1 MKITESKLRRIIN
14 EVVSEAL
21 GHEDLEKHSQKDVTD
36 KLAMAM
42 AMKCWG
48 EEISSDAIFSMCKE
62 VMAFNPGNAM
72 NCLDLIA
79 CCCVSDTY
87 NYRDLDSCYECLRK
101 ICECKGCKM
110 ICMRHCGL
118 GN

>member
-1 MKITESKLRRIIN
+1 MRISESDLRSVIN
-14 EVVSEAL
+14 EVISEAL
-21 GHEDLEKHSQKDVTD
+21 GNEDLEKHSREDVD
-36 KLAMAM
+36 DELAM
-42 AMKCWG
+42 AMKCWSKM
-48 EEISSDAIFSMCKE
+48 SSDAIFRMCKE
-62 VMAFNPGNAM
+62 VMEFNSDNAM

-79 CCCVSDTY
+79 CCCVSDKK
-87 NYRDLDSCYECLRK
+87 DLNSCYECLCK